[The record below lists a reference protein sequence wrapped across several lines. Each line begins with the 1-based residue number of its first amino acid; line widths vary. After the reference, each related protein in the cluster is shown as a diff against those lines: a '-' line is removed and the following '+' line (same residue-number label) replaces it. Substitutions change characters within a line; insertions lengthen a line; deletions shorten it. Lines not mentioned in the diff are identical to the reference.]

1 MNQVLFN
8 IPVLKNIF
16 PPNGMP
22 IYTGGVIV
30 MPTFL
35 AVYLVGIYCARRIG
49 MNAKAVQYYM
59 VWSLI
64 AGVLVARILS

>member
-1 MNQVLFN
+1 
-8 IPVLKNIF
+8 
-16 PPNGMP
+16 
-22 IYTGGVIV
+22 VIV